1 MLGVQDPRELTA
13 MAQRCND
20 NQGIYFV
27 PALSGLSAP
36 WWDLQAGGMVCGL
49 TDAATPDVL
58 ARVAREL
65 IVWQIADVFFA
76 MKQASGQQ
84 LPALCVE
91 GRATEN
97 SWLMQLQADVLQ
109 RPLQRVPTAEVSA
122 LGAALLAGKVLGW
135 WWQGSDMQALQ
146 GGSVIMPREE
156 NAQRMQENY
165 KGWIDAVARCR
176 YQPH

>member
-1 MLGVQDPRELTA
+1 MLGVQDPRQLTA
-13 MAQRCND
+13 LAQTSED

-27 PALSGLSAP
+27 PALSGLGAP
-36 WWDLQAGGMVCGL
+36 WWDLQARGMVCGL
-49 TDAATPDVL
+49 TDAATPAVL
-58 ARVAREL
+58 ARVALES

-76 MKQASGQQ
+76 MEQASGQQ
-84 LPALCVE
+84 LSALCVD
-91 GRATEN
+91 GSATEN

-109 RPLQRVPTAEVSA
+109 RPLLRAPTAEVSA

-135 WWQGSDMQALQ
+135 WQQGSDMQALQ
-146 GGSVIMPREE
+146 GGNVIAPREAY
-156 NAQRMQENY
+156 AQRMQENY